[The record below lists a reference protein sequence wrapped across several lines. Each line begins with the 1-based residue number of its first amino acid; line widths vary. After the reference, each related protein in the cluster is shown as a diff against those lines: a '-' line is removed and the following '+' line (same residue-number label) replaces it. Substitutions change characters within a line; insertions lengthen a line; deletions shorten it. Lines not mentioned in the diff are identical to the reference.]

1 VTDAGEQWYTTSK
14 GCRSYITGEELV
26 GVSERLQLV
35 PVAGGGRAPETVGGA
50 GVVVDVFYVAL

>member
-14 GCRSYITGEELV
+14 GCRSYITGEELA

-50 GVVVDVFYVAL
+50 GVAEADC